1 MTRHA
6 FRFAECYY
14 PCTMSAIRTLLHRS
28 IDYAGLFPPAE
39 LDMGA
44 ALENY
49 IRYVGEPS
57 SWALGRFIVPVSRL
71 PEFGDRL
78 SRLPRLPAE
87 SPWRFA
93 ALLGTNLEAD
103 LQLLNAFN
111 RYQTTTAPIDTV
123 EVKASSEPAIGEII
137 RLVPSSFQTYIE
149 IPIDRDP
156 SHLIAAIGQG
166 GRRAKVR
173 TGGVTPEAF
182 PQTGDLIRF
191 LRETVRLAVP
201 FKATAGLHHPLR
213 AAYRL
218 TYAEDSPSVTMFG
231 FLNLLLAVA
240 FLRSGMEEPDV
251 ARVLEEGEP
260 DAFQAND
267 AGITWR
273 NRRLGLKA
281 LSDARRLGMI
291 SFGSCSFTEP
301 IAELEAL
308 HLLVPGVPQA

>member
-1 MTRHA
+1 
-6 FRFAECYY
+6 
-14 PCTMSAIRTLLHRS
+14 MSAIRTLLHRS
-28 IDYAGLFPPAE
+28 IDYAGLFPPSE

-49 IRYVGEPS
+49 IRYIGEPS

-71 PEFGDRL
+71 AELEDGL

-87 SPWRFA
+87 GPWCFVG
-93 ALLGTNLEAD
+93 LLGTNLEPD
-103 LQLLNAFN
+103 LELVDAFN
-111 RYQTTTAPIDTV
+111 SRQTTRAPIDTV
-123 EVKASSEPAIGEII
+123 EVKASSESAIGEII
-137 RLVPSSFQTYIE
+137 RLVPASLQTYIE

-156 SHLIAAIGQG
+156 SDLIAAIGHG

-173 TGGVTPEAF
+173 TGGVTREAF
-182 PQTGDLIRF
+182 PRTQDLIRF
-191 LRETVRLAVP
+191 LRESMRLNVP

-213 AAYRL
+213 ASYPL
-218 TYAEDSPSVTMFG
+218 TYAEDSPRGTMFG

-240 FLRSGMEEPDV
+240 FLRSGMKEPEV

-260 DAFQAND
+260 DAFQAD
-267 AGITWR
+267 DSGITWR
-273 NRRLGLKA
+273 NRRLDLKA

-301 IAELEAL
+301 IADLESL
-308 HLLVPGVPQA
+308 HLLAPGVPQA

>member
-1 MTRHA
+1 
-6 FRFAECYY
+6 
-14 PCTMSAIRTLLHRS
+14 MSAIRTLLTKS

-39 LDMGA
+39 LDMDT

-49 IRYVGEPS
+49 VRYSTGPS

-71 PEFGDRL
+71 TEFEIALKRIPGSLVDW
-78 SRLPRLPAE
+78 
-87 SPWRFA
+87 PWRFA
-93 ALLGTNLEAD
+93 ALLGTNVEAD
-103 LQLLNAFN
+103 LQLLDAFSRRHIN
-111 RYQTTTAPIDTV
+111 SAAIIDTV
-123 EVKASSEPAIGEII
+123 EVKATSENGVGEII

-156 SHLIAAIGQG
+156 RELIAAIGHG

-173 TGGVTPEAF
+173 TGGVTQDAF
-182 PQTGDLIRF
+182 PQTGDLLRF

-213 AAYRL
+213 ATYRL
-218 TYAEDSPSVTMFG
+218 TYAEDGPSGTMFG

-240 FLRSGMEEPDV
+240 FLRSGMEEAEV

-260 DAFQAND
+260 DALQAD
-267 AGITWR
+267 DSGISWR
-273 NRRLGLKA
+273 NRHLDLKA

-301 IAELEAL
+301 LGELEAL
-308 HLLVPGVPQA
+308 HLLGSGVREA